1 MDLDFLCFKKV
12 CLNTR
17 VVFSLYDR
25 ENYKKNFCST
35 IFLILFS
42 KFRSFRIFNPRYFS
56 SRFKAL
62 NITKKLL
69 YFSNVSYSFSHSKNY
84 SAVLVSS
91 GDFHVSIDIEPNN
104 RKISKYLSLYLSD
117 YFADVKLSSIEI
129 ISILECL
136 VKIGIIDSIID
147 SKGGLMSL
155 NNINISSKN
164 RTAFIKIQDKMF
176 YSKFIVIDGFHAC
189 ITSDNYDYLKN
200 IIYVD

>member
-1 MDLDFLCFKKV
+1 MISYALIKV
-12 CLNTR
+12 GLNTR

-25 ENYKKNFCST
+25 EKYKKKFCSI

-42 KFRSFRIFNPRYFS
+42 KFRSLRIFNPRYFS
-56 SRFKAL
+56 SRLKAL

-69 YFSNVSYSFSHSKNY
+69 FYSNVSYSFSHSKNY

-91 GDFHVSIDIEPNN
+91 SDFHVSIDIEPNN

-136 VKIGIIDSIID
+136 VKIGIIESIID
-147 SKGGLMSL
+147 SQGGLMSL

-176 YSKFIVIDGFHAC
+176 YSKFIVINGFHAC
-189 ITSDNYDYLKN
+189 ITSDNSDYLNN